1 MRDRPTGP
9 ELLDIAERTEA
20 QGRYTELMIA
30 NARRIAA
37 RQADFGDAPE
47 RRELDSLAALLG
59 VAAAEGEEEPPV
71 HATLVRLY
79 GGLCDDIRAGRLDP
93 VSSAHDPAYRHLCE
107 AAEQKVRESNPKA
120 LPET

>member
-20 QGRYTELMIA
+20 DGRYAELMIA

-47 RRELDSLAALLG
+47 RRELESLAALVG
-59 VAAAEGEEEPPV
+59 AEAAEGTEEQI
-71 HATLVRLY
+71 HAALVRLY
-79 GGLCDDIRAGRLDP
+79 GGLRDDIRAGRLDP
-93 VSSAHDPAYRHLCE
+93 GSPAHDPIHRNLIE

-120 LPET
+120 LGDT